1 MIGDT
6 MPKKTDLISENKTN
20 IRKNSRRIFELDA
33 EVSTTYAELM
43 LLLADIEENRSLLQ
57 RNFTSAFMGNR
68 SIAID
73 NVDDLYDC
81 RIAMLEALDPS
92 TDIQTNFKV
101 RMLNQ
106 VRIEQLENRT
116 DLNDTLRDIATKMIE
131 VNQMFQSVNSLI
143 TEANESVVDQG
154 DNMISENADWAD
166 GLISKQMTKAT
177 SNANAQSVKSNTE
190 RLQKL
195 LERAHIAENEANDLV
210 RRVEDDTKGILE
222 LGDQIAKRRERIQA
236 DRERVVANQRRTA
249 DQIIKL
255 K

>member
-1 MIGDT
+1 

-20 IRKNSRRIFELDA
+20 IRKNKRRIFELDA

-166 GLISKQMTKAT
+166 GLIAKQMTKAT

>member
-1 MIGDT
+1 

-20 IRKNSRRIFELDA
+20 IRKNRRKIFELDA

-73 NVDDLYDC
+73 NVDDLYGC

-92 TDIQTNFKV
+92 TDVQTNFKV

-166 GLISKQMTKAT
+166 GLIAKQMTTAT

-222 LGDQIAKRRERIQA
+222 LGEQIAKRRERIQA

>member
-1 MIGDT
+1 MV
-6 MPKKTDLISENKTN
+6 KKTDLISENKTN
-20 IRKNSRRIFELDA
+20 IRKNRRKIFELDA

-73 NVDDLYDC
+73 NVNDLYGC
-81 RIAMLEALDPS
+81 RMAMLEALEPS
-92 TDIQTNFKV
+92 SDVQTNFKV

-131 VNQMFQSVNSLI
+131 VNQMLQSVNSLI
-143 TEANESVVDQG
+143 TEANEAVVEQG
-154 DNMISENADWAD
+154 DDMISENAEWAD
-166 GLISKQMTKAT
+166 GSIRKQMTKANPNT
-177 SNANAQSVKSNTE
+177 NAQSVKSNTE

-195 LERAHIAENEANDLV
+195 LDRAHVAENEATNLV
-210 RRVEDDTKGILE
+210 KRVEDDTKGILE

>member
-1 MIGDT
+1 

-20 IRKNSRRIFELDA
+20 IRKNRRRIFELDA

-73 NVDDLYDC
+73 NVNDLYGC
-81 RIAMLEALDPS
+81 RMAMLESLEPS
-92 TDIQTNFKV
+92 SDIQNNFKV

-143 TEANESVVDQG
+143 TEANE
-154 DNMISENADWAD
+154 
-166 GLISKQMTKAT
+166 
-177 SNANAQSVKSNTE
+177 
-190 RLQKL
+190 
-195 LERAHIAENEANDLV
+195 
-210 RRVEDDTKGILE
+210 
-222 LGDQIAKRRERIQA
+222 
-236 DRERVVANQRRTA
+236 
-249 DQIIKL
+249 
-255 K
+255 

>member
-1 MIGDT
+1 

-20 IRKNSRRIFELDA
+20 IRKNRRKIFELDA
-33 EVSTTYAELM
+33 KVSTTYAELM

-92 TDIQTNFKV
+92 TDVQNNFKV

-166 GLISKQMTKAT
+166 GLIAKQMTKAT